1 VRSDNIGLAHRG
13 AVLVD
18 WNWASAGNPLLD
30 VVGWTPSLCVET
42 GLAPEDVV
50 DGEGVAELAAL
61 VCGIWAHAA
70 GRPAPPTAAP
80 AVRELQ
86 RAMLDVCLPWV
97 CRLLRMPE
105 PG

>member
-1 VRSDNIGLAHRG
+1 
-13 AVLVD
+13 
-18 WNWASAGNPLLD
+18 
-30 VVGWTPSLCVET
+30 
-42 GLAPEDVV
+42 
-50 DGEGVAELAAL
+50 